1 MVTLSHKQRGSV
13 FQAIADPTRREIL
26 GLLRGGRYTVGEI
39 AANFRTSRPAISKH
53 LRVLQSA
60 GLVVAKP
67 DGTARICELNA
78 APLRNVSEWLQ
89 DYEALWSE
97 SLGGLKRYVEEK
109 PMKLADESN
118 TIIQEIIISAPAERV
133 FDALTD
139 PSQRVAWWGNEGRF
153 RTTYMESDL
162 HPGGKW
168 MMRGMGMGKPFSV
181 YGEYRTI
188 ERPRLLVFT
197 WLPSW
202 QDDATES
209 LVRFDLEE
217 RDGRTTVRLT
227 HSGLTG
233 SGRAQHKGWPQILA
247 WLQAYVEA

>member
-1 MVTLSHKQRGSV
+1 MVTLRHKQSEPV
-13 FQAIADPTRREIL
+13 FRAIADPTRREIL
-26 GLLRGGRYTVGEI
+26 GLLRAGRYTVGEI

-60 GLVVAKP
+60 GLVVAKQ

-78 APLRNVSEWLQ
+78 APLRAVGEWLQ
-89 DYEALWSE
+89 DYEAFWSE
-97 SLGGLKRYVEEK
+97 SLGGLKRYIEEK
-109 PMKLADESN
+109 PMKLADESD
-118 TIIQEIIISAPAERV
+118 TIIQEITISAPAKRV

-139 PSQRVAWWGNEGRF
+139 PRQRVGWWGSEGRF
-153 RTTYMESDL
+153 KTTHMESDL
-162 HPGGKW
+162 RPGGKW
-168 MMRGMGMGKPFSV
+168 MMRGMGMGKPFIVS
-181 YGEYRTI
+181 GEYRAI
-188 ERPRLLVFT
+188 ERPHLLVFT

-217 RDGRTTVRLT
+217 NDGRTTVRLT

-233 SGRAQHKGWPQILA
+233 SGRVQRKGWPQILA
-247 WLQAYVEA
+247 WLKAYTEA